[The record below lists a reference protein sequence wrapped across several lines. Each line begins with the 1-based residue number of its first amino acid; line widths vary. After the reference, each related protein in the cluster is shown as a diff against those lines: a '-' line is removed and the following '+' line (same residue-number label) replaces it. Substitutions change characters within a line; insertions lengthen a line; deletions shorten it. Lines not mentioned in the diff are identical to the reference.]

1 MLPADWVSWY
11 EKGEYRQIS
20 SSDFYNK
27 KSTVEAARSLLG
39 AKLMHFSPAGLTSG
53 LIVETEAYLSRG
65 DPACHAAR
73 GKTKRNAMMF
83 GPPGRAYVYFIYGN
97 HYCFNVVTGRKGHG
111 EAVLV
116 RALEPLEGMAL
127 MQKRRGRDKKL
138 KDFTNGPGKLCQAM
152 GIDGEHNG
160 ISLKQYPLFIT
171 AGVSIKAADIAVSG
185 RIGISRGQDQQL
197 RFFVRGNA
205 FLSR

>member
-1 MLPADWVSWY
+1 M
-11 EKGEYRQIS
+11 S
-20 SSDFYNK
+20 SSDFYK
-27 KSTVEAARSLLG
+27 KSTIEAARFLLG
-39 AKLMHFSPAGLTSG
+39 AKLVHFSPAGLTAG

-97 HYCFNVVTGRKGHG
+97 HYCFNVVTGREGHG

-127 MQKRRGRDKKL
+127 MQKRRGSDKKI
-138 KDFTNGPGKLCQAM
+138 KDLANGPGKLCQAM
-152 GIDGEHNG
+152 GINGKHNG

-171 AGVSIKAADIAVSG
+171 AGVSVKAADIDVSG
-185 RIGISRGQDQQL
+185 RIGISRGQDKQL

-205 FLSR
+205 YLSR